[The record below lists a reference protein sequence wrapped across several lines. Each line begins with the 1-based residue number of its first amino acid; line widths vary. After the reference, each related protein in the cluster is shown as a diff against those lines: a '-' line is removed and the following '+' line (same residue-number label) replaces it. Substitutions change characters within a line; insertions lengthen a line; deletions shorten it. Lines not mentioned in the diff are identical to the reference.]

1 MNKPQPIK
9 LAPVFKEAIWG
20 GNWLKNKFH
29 LDSGLPHQAEAWE
42 LTVRE
47 DGINLTDKG
56 VPLTESDPSAKTED
70 FPLLIKYIDAG
81 DKLSIQV
88 HPAKTEFWYIVD
100 CEPGAWLIY
109 GQNADY
115 SEAELRKALDEGKLE
130 GCLHKQPVKPG
141 ECYFIPTGLTH
152 AIGGGILIAEIQEN
166 SNITYRVYD
175 YNRPGIDG
183 KPRQLHT
190 DQAFKV
196 MKKFS
201 EEELQALRFSVPY
214 DVPDSLKESSEC
226 IASCDKFTVVRHVL
240 KVDAVLCVNERFSH
254 LMVTDGCGYIGDT
267 AVKGGDSVY
276 VPAGTGEYTVRPES
290 EMTVL
295 ESFKL

>member
-1 MNKPQPIK
+1 MTMKPIK
-9 LAPVFKEAIWG
+9 INPVFKEAIWG
-20 GNWLKNKFH
+20 GNWLKNKFG
-29 LDSGLPHQAEAWE
+29 LDSGMPHQAEAWE

-47 DGINLTDKG
+47 DGLNDTECG
-56 VPLTESDPSAKTED
+56 CPLTEFDPAAKIED

-100 CEPGAWLIY
+100 CDPGAWLIY

-115 SEAELRKALDEGKLE
+115 TEAELRQALAEGKLE
-130 GCLHKQPVKPG
+130 GCLHKQPVRPG

-175 YNRPGIDG
+175 YDRPGIDG

-201 EEELQALRFSVPY
+201 HEELQELRFSVPY
-214 DVPDSLKESSEC
+214 SVPDNLKDTSEC
-226 IASCDKFTVVRHVL
+226 IASCDKFTVVRHIL
-240 KVDAVLCVNERFSH
+240 REKTTLSAAERFSH
-254 LMVTDGCGYIGDT
+254 LMVIGGSGKIAGID
-267 AVKGGDSVY
+267 VRGGDSVY
-276 VPAGTGEYTVRPES
+276 VPADTGDYDIVPDGEITI
-290 EMTVL
+290 L

>member
-1 MNKPQPIK
+1 MRPIK
-9 LAPVFKEAIWG
+9 IAPVFKEAVWG
-20 GNWLKNKFH
+20 GGWLKNKFG

-47 DGINLTDKG
+47 DGVNTTAEGI
-56 VPLTESDPSAKTED
+56 PLTEADPSAKTED

-109 GQNADY
+109 GQNRDY
-115 SEAELRKALDEGKLE
+115 TEAELRQALAEGNLE

-175 YNRPGIDG
+175 YDRPGIDG

-190 DQAFKV
+190 DQAFRV
-196 MKKFS
+196 MKKFD
-201 EEELQALRFSVPY
+201 EDELQALRFSVPY
-214 DVPDSLKESSEC
+214 DLPAELRETSEC
-226 IASCDKFTVVRHVL
+226 IASCDKFTVVRHIL
-240 KVDAVLCVNERFSH
+240 NGKTALRADERFSH
-254 LMVTDGCGYIGDT
+254 LMVIGGKGRIGDIC
-267 AVKGGDSVY
+267 VKGGDSVY
-276 VPAGTGEYTVRPES
+276 VPAGTGEYIVEPEC
-290 EMTVL
+290 EMTIL
-295 ESFKL
+295 ESFRL

>member
-1 MNKPQPIK
+1 MRPIK
-9 LAPVFKEAIWG
+9 IAPVFKEAVWG
-20 GNWLKNKFH
+20 GGWLKNKFG

-47 DGINLTDKG
+47 DGVNTTAEGI
-56 VPLTESDPSAKTED
+56 PLTEADPSAKTED

-109 GQNADY
+109 GQNRDY
-115 SEAELRKALDEGKLE
+115 TEAELRQALAEGKLE

-175 YNRPGIDG
+175 YDRPGIDG

-190 DQAFKV
+190 DQAFRV
-196 MKKFS
+196 MKKFT
-201 EEELQALRFSVPY
+201 EEELHALRFSVPY
-214 DVPDSLKESSEC
+214 EVPENLAATSEC
-226 IASCDKFTVVRHVL
+226 IASCDKFTVVRHIL
-240 KVDAVLCVNERFSH
+240 KDRTALSADERFSH
-254 LMVTDGCGYIGDT
+254 LMIIGGKGEIGGIP
-267 AVKGGDSVY
+267 VKGGDSIY
-276 VPAGTGEYTVRPES
+276 VPARTGEYSVVPDGEITI
-290 EMTVL
+290 L